1 MSILLRWLISAVSLM
16 LVTYFVPG
24 IKVQSFYTA
33 LIAALV
39 LGLINSLIK
48 PVLIILTLPVN
59 ILTLGLFTL
68 IINAFLFW
76 LAATIVKGFGVDGFW
91 PAFWG
96 ALTMSIVSWVLNGI
110 FNK

>member
-1 MSILLRWLISAVSLM
+1 MSLLLRWLIGALSLI
-16 LVTYFVPG
+16 LVTYIVPG

-39 LGLINSLIK
+39 LGLVNSLIR

-68 IINAFLFW
+68 VINALLFW

-96 ALTMSIVSWVLNGI
+96 AMVMSIVSWILNSI
-110 FNK
+110 FNE